1 MYTHTHTHN
10 VYIEQHDVGSERQR
24 VRRSLFLVLCSSQS
38 IITRGGLCRST
49 RRKDIQQQQD
59 EECFAALCPV
69 IVGASNVFPGFM
81 PRRTNLTHKSQGPP
95 LYISQ
100 RESSLYRNVWPL
112 CDMIIPSS
120 NNVSTTSADDITLL
134 LLLLEFY
141 EFYPNV
147 KITMLLPQTVG
158 TSDSKTINNVTSEKP
173 TDSNKNN
180 QIDVKMILQLVE
192 NELNT
197 LVLFINVSTATA
209 LARI

>member
-1 MYTHTHTHN
+1 
-10 VYIEQHDVGSERQR
+10 
-24 VRRSLFLVLCSSQS
+24 
-38 IITRGGLCRST
+38 
-49 RRKDIQQQQD
+49 
-59 EECFAALCPV
+59 
-69 IVGASNVFPGFM
+69 
-81 PRRTNLTHKSQGPP
+81 
-95 LYISQ
+95 
-100 RESSLYRNVWPL
+100 
-112 CDMIIPSS
+112 MIIPSS

>member
-1 MYTHTHTHN
+1 M
-10 VYIEQHDVGSERQR
+10 
-24 VRRSLFLVLCSSQS
+24 
-38 IITRGGLCRST
+38 CRST

-192 NELNT
+192 TNT